1 MKRIERY
8 KVLFLCAL
16 QCIHAMLTQSTSHS
30 CFSFSF
36 SATNRLLLVL
46 SLSLSH
52 SQTHIHTYIT
62 PQLRCT
68 WVRGFSFYSFMLRMG
83 LKLVCMM
90 TIRDDLTQSVYSFIS
105 SLLTTLRIFKRRLSC
120 DWWNKLISF
129 KLCALFSKYLYNN

>member
-1 MKRIERY
+1 M
-8 KVLFLCAL
+8 
-16 QCIHAMLTQSTSHS
+16 CIAMHTCYAHS
-30 CFSFSF
+30 INFSLMFF
-36 SATNRLLLVL
+36 HFHFQPPTGCCWC

-68 WVRGFSFYSFMLRMG
+68 WVRRFSFYSFMLRMG

-90 TIRDDLTQSVYSFIS
+90 TIIEMILHNSFIS